1 MQHLQKTGGV
11 HPSSQKVLSLRAFP
25 AVRAFKRVHMQTFHR
40 VSRLSSFLS
49 TVYGLSYTTGDT
61 YLLFFQS
68 LAHSFHRDG
77 GCTPPSSHFGTRPL
91 RIPRS
96 PCPTM
101 PLFFIFS
108 RGTT

>member
-1 MQHLQKTGGV
+1 MQHLQKNRGV
-11 HPSSQKVLSLRAFP
+11 HPSSQEVPSLRAFP
-25 AVRAFKRVHMQTFHR
+25 AARTFKRFHMQTFQR

-96 PCPTM
+96 PCSTM
-101 PLFFIFS
+101 PLILIQL
-108 RGTT
+108 